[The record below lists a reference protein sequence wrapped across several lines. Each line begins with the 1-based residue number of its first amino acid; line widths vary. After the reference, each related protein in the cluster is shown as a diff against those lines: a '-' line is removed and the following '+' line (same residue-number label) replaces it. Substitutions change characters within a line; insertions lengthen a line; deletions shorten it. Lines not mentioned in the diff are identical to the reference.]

1 MGMGRASIT
10 LAVMSAVA
18 WLLLSTRVVAGA
30 SVGNGETWPM
40 TEHDPP
46 KLELVMQL
54 VVTCS
59 DPESP
64 GGAGASKDGQR
75 TEIWPIIG
83 GRFQGK
89 GMRGTVVA
97 GGGDFPV
104 TRPDGVE
111 VIDALYRLRTDDG
124 VTIIIH
130 NKGLS
135 YGGNGRDGWHYR
147 LAPEFIAPKG
157 KYDWLNR
164 ALFISTLV
172 DVPASMRLARGP
184 HENDRLI
191 QIYRVN

>member
-30 SVGNGETWPM
+30 SVDNGETWPM

-64 GGAGASKDGQR
+64 GGAGASKDGQ
-75 TEIWPIIG
+75 
-83 GRFQGK
+83 
-89 GMRGTVVA
+89 
-97 GGGDFPV
+97 
-104 TRPDGVE
+104 
-111 VIDALYRLRTDDG
+111 RTDDG